1 MNALVTGATGFI
13 GRRLVAELVRR
24 GAEVACLVRR
34 TSDITPLKGLPV
46 RFVTAGLNDAEGL
59 SAAVGGRDFVFHLAG
74 VVRAVDERAF
84 EEVNVEGT
92 RRLLQACLEHSPA
105 VKRFVFV
112 SSIAAAGPGSSEK
125 PVTESDEPRPVSA
138 YGRSKLAA
146 ERLVLEAAGA
156 LPVTVVRPPNV
167 LGPGSRELE
176 AAVTLVRRR
185 LFPSFGDDR
194 PRTSL
199 IDVDDLVAALI
210 LAAESPAAAGRVYFV
225 TDGRAYA
232 WNEITHCIAEELGV
246 KGPTIRIPYRLQL
259 LAAGLEERAARRS
272 GRVPRLTRELVRAG
286 HDYFWIYEGSA
297 ARRDLGFSPR
307 YGLRD
312 SIRRALD
319 EAGRKFSRTRE
330 G

>member
-24 GAEVACLVRR
+24 GARVACLVRS
-34 TSDITPLKGLPV
+34 TSNIEPLSKLPV
-46 RFVTAGLNDAEGL
+46 RFITAGFGDEAGL
-59 SAAVGGRDFVFHLAG
+59 SAAVQGRDFIFHLAG
-74 VVRAVDERAF
+74 VVQAVDERAF

-92 RRLLQACLEHSPA
+92 RHLVRACLEHSPA
-105 VKRFVFV
+105 LKRFVFV
-112 SSIAAAGPGSSEK
+112 SSIAAAGPGPSEE
-125 PVTESDEPRPVSA
+125 PATESAEPRPVSA

-146 ERLVLEAAGA
+146 ERVVLDAAA
-156 LPVTVVRPPNV
+156 TLPVTIIRPPNV
-167 LGPGSRELE
+167 LGPGSKELE
-176 AAVTLVRRR
+176 AAVKLVRRR
-185 LFPSFGDDR
+185 LLPSFGDDR

-199 IDVDDLVAALI
+199 IDVDDLVEALI
-210 LAAESPAAAGRVYFV
+210 LAAESPAGAGRVYFV

-232 WNEITHCIAEELGV
+232 WNEITRCIAEELGV

-286 HDYFWIYEGSA
+286 HDYFWIYDGSA

-307 YGLRD
+307 HGLRD
-312 SIRRALD
+312 SVRRALE
-319 EAGRKFSRTRE
+319 EAGHRVSGIGE